1 MNEQDDWLGSAP
13 VGEEQD
19 TASVTP
25 EMSSEEAVPAML
37 LQLDGDEE
45 ATAFDADEPY
55 EQRNMDEETFGTF
68 FVGSLEFALPTSW
81 IREVVPFP
89 AVITT
94 VPLSD
99 SAVLGLFSLRGE
111 LIPIVDLALL
121 LGMEPSEDQKSSRVA
136 VVEQGGTCIG
146 LALDRTGEVLRPD
159 ANTVHSV
166 EHSEV
171 QGRSVI
177 NGAIQRLD
185 EGRFIQILSPELIG
199 LASGSPLT
207 GGGGTG
213 GGRACTA
220 PQRTYSK
227 AVVVR
232 IGSLEFAFRIE
243 DILEIHGDLTIKP
256 SPPYFEHCAGVASL
270 RGQSVVVL
278 DLRSALG
285 ADAQVAASHYVLVP
299 HGSLR
304 IGLAVD
310 ALVETYEY
318 PDDTLQDL
326 PELLNAHV
334 SSICSQVIASDSE
347 RSLLMIHVQNLCE
360 FFQVDSAQVLSSGAG
375 TASEPGA
382 VLDEEEEDD
391 LAFFAF
397 RVGELVLCV
406 LLEQV
411 LEVQELSAGVVTIES
426 SDGPGLLNLRG
437 TVVPLVQAHSAL
449 GVDSAAAESSDVALI
464 LESRQGRFGLVIDG
478 VVDIKRVRSSAI
490 ADLDQSICAGSL
502 GNASQ
507 HLASTLLAKSPDGS
521 SEMLFVLAVDS
532 LIALPDARPA
542 GIEA

>member
-1 MNEQDDWLGSAP
+1 MKEHDEWPEAAA
-13 VGEEQD
+13 VGEEQEVLS
-19 TASVTP
+19 ALSG
-25 EMSSEEAVPAML
+25 MNSEEPVPELL
-37 LQLDGDEE
+37 LQLDVDEE
-45 ATAFDADEPY
+45 AALADVDSSGSAGSSDGES
-55 EQRNMDEETFGTF
+55 FGTF
-68 FVGSLEFALPTSW
+68 FVGTLEFALPTSW

-99 SAVLGLFSLRGE
+99 PAVLGLFSLRGE

-121 LGMEPSEDQKSSRVA
+121 LGMEPAEDQQSGRVA

-159 ANTVHSV
+159 ANTVHRV
-166 EHSEV
+166 EHSEI
-171 QGRSVI
+171 QGKSVI

-199 LASGSPLT
+199 IASGSPLT
-207 GGGGTG
+207 GAAG
-213 GGRACTA
+213 GGRASTA

-243 DILEIHGDLTIKP
+243 DILEIHGELTIKP
-256 SPPYFEHCAGVASL
+256 SPAYFQHCAGVASL

-285 ADAQVAASHYVLVP
+285 ADSQGAASHYVLVP
-299 HGSLR
+299 HGDLR

-318 PDDTLQDL
+318 PDDTLQLL
-326 PELLNAHV
+326 PELLSGRV
-334 SSICSQVIASDSE
+334 SSICNQVIASDSE
-347 RSLLMIHVQNLCE
+347 RSLLMIHVRNLCE
-360 FFQVDSAQVLSSGAG
+360 FFEVESAQVLSSTAG
-375 TASEPGA
+375 ASELHGGS
-382 VLDEEEEDD
+382 VDEDEDD

-426 SDGPGLLNLRG
+426 SEGPGLLNLRG
-437 TVVPLVQAHSAL
+437 SVVPLVQAHHVL
-449 GVDSAAAESSDVALI
+449 GVEPDGSVASDVALI
-464 LESRQGRFGLVIDG
+464 LESSQGRFGLVIDG
-478 VVDIKRVRSSAI
+478 VVDIKRVRSSAV
-490 ADLDQSICAGSL
+490 ADLDQSICSGSL
-502 GNASQ
+502 GRTSQ
-507 HLASTLLAKSPDGS
+507 HVASTLLAKSPDGT
-521 SEMLFVLAVDS
+521 SEMLFILSVDS
-532 LIALPDARPA
+532 LIAGSGQPVA
-542 GIEA
+542 GMEA